1 MVYLNRIYT
10 KTGDNGTTAL
20 GDGSRV
26 PKSDQLISAIATVDE
41 TNSQIGVV
49 LSYSNFIDPDVVE
62 VLEQVQ
68 NDLFDVGA
76 DLCVPNKPDANTDAL
91 RIKEE
96 YITYLETKIDLFNF
110 PLDPLTSFVLPTGS
124 FAAAQLHV
132 SRTVARRAEREV
144 WKAIESSLEVNPLT
158 ARYLNRLSDLLFV
171 IARYVNRQNGDSL
184 WVPGKRK

>member
-10 KTGDNGTTAL
+10 RTGDDGTTAL

-26 PKSDQLISAIATVDE
+26 SKSDQRISAIATVDE

-76 DLCVPNKPDANTDAL
+76 DLCIPGIPDDDKSNL
-91 RIKEE
+91 RIKED
-96 YITYLETKIDLFNF
+96 YITYLEKKIDLFNF
-110 PLDPLTSFVLPTGS
+110 PLDPLTSFILPTGT
-124 FAAAQLHV
+124 FAASQLHV
-132 SRTVARRAEREV
+132 SRTVARRAEREI
-144 WKAIESSLEVNPLT
+144 WKAIETSLDVNPLT
-158 ARYLNRLSDLLFV
+158 AKYLNRLSDLLFV
-171 IARYVNRQNGDSL
+171 MARYVNRQNGDSL